1 MKPMRKFTA
10 ATLRKR
16 VLLPLAGML
25 LTLWAIFMLS
35 TFWAM
40 KKDIEAEISHG
51 LEHVDLHLQSKIGES
66 TQLLTALISRFQMDR
81 KIMDAMQAGD
91 RDALASLARP
101 IFKRW
106 KSDYMISHLYFADA
120 RNGVLLRAHDPER
133 FGDTLK
139 HRVIALAAGSGQP
152 KAALEIGSHG
162 NFALRV
168 ATPLRQGGRL
178 LGFIELGI
186 NLSTLV
192 NRERFGTHT
201 DIYLVLYK
209 KNLDRKAWQERMRL
223 LGRDSQWERFPSVVF
238 AGQNGQ
244 EVPVFLGEALAKKAH
259 THMRHYAVRDGSKYL
274 RIGFVPLFDA
284 SGEEAG
290 DAVIVSDVTQ
300 QMHDFFTAI
309 LMIAIAGLALGLP
322 VFGFIYWLLGR
333 AQAHI
338 THAGQELE
346 QSEQRFR
353 ELAENIH
360 EVFWIT
366 TPDMSQ
372 VIYISPGYETVWGRS
387 CKDLYAAPH
396 DWIEAIHAD
405 DQDRVLE
412 VVTRKQLS
420 SGEYDEEYRIVR
432 PDGAIRWIRD
442 RAFPV
447 RDESGTVYRIA
458 GVADD
463 ITEVVQARS
472 LERLRRQLM
481 EIILSVDSSLGD
493 ILRRMILEV
502 EKEIPAMMGSILLM
516 DGEGRHLR
524 HGAAPSLPDGYNMAV
539 DGVAIG
545 PRTGSCGTAA
555 FRGERVIVSDIAT
568 DPLWEDYRELALSHD
583 LAACWSE
590 PVMDESGKV
599 LGTFAM
605 YYREQKTPHPFE
617 LNIIELATGLAAI
630 AIERKQTEAE
640 RQQRASRVAAEHEAT
655 AALALSIGG
664 DDCPLNQALGH
675 ICEVAADVIGVE
687 RTSVWRLSDDG
698 KELRCLNLFERTS
711 GEHSSGAVLKASEYP
726 AYFKAIESSRALTAH
741 DARNDPNTCEF
752 RDGYLI
758 PLDIH
763 SMLDAVV
770 RVEGKLFGMI
780 CLEHTQSPRRWHD
793 DEVGF
798 AGAVSDQVVH
808 ALLSEQNRQ
817 ATADMELA
825 ATVFSASPMGTI
837 ITDEHTNILRVNT
850 AFTDITGYS
859 AEEAV
864 GQKPAMLKSGR
875 HDEAFYQN
883 LWTSLKDTGRWEG
896 EIWNRRKSG
905 DVYPQWESIVAV
917 KNSQRGVSHYI
928 ASFTDITEKKLSE
941 KHVYRLAHYDALTNL
956 PNRTLLQDRL
966 SQAIAQAKR
975 RDRKIAVLFFDLDNF
990 KLINDTMGHVA
1001 GDVLLQLVAGNL
1013 NACVREEDTVAR
1025 LGGDEFVVVLSDITS
1040 VQDVAGVTEKI
1051 LSVMREPL
1059 PLEDREVNVSFSIGV
1074 SLYPDDGL
1082 DGETLLKRA
1091 DIALYRAKEG
1101 GKDRAAFFTLE
1112 MTLALEA
1119 RQRLEEDMKLALEK
1133 KQFVLYYQPQ
1143 IDLSSGRVTG
1153 VEALIRWVHPERGVI
1168 PPFEFIPVA
1177 EETGLILSIGRW
1189 VLEEACRQQHAW
1201 KKKGVNIR
1209 MAINLSARQ
1218 LQDEGLL
1225 NVLACVL
1232 EAFAVEPGLL
1242 ELELTET
1249 CLMDDPEDAVRLM
1262 QDIKNLGLRLAM
1274 DDFGTGYSSLSYLKR
1289 FAMDTLKIDQ
1299 SFVRNLPG
1307 DGQDAAI
1314 ATTII
1319 TMGHN
1324 LGMNVLAEGVETEEQ
1339 LKFLQEH
1346 GCDEV
1351 QGYYFSKPLP
1361 VEEIQPLLQRK
1372 WRI

>member
-1 MKPMRKFTA
+1 MKPMRKFTT
-10 ATLRKR
+10 ATLRRR

-25 LTLWAIFMLS
+25 LMLWAIFMLS
-35 TFWAM
+35 AYWTL
-40 KKDIEAEISHG
+40 KKDIEAEISHS
-51 LEHVDLHLQSKIGES
+51 LEHVGLHLQSEIGES

-81 KIMDAMQAGD
+81 KIMDAMQARD
-91 RDALASLARP
+91 RDALVSLVRP

-106 KSDYMISHLYFADA
+106 KSDYMISHLYFADT
-120 RNGVLLRAHDPER
+120 RYGVLLRAHDPER

-139 HRVIALAAGSGQP
+139 HRVIALAAGGGQP
-152 KAALEIGSHG
+152 KDALEIGRHG

-168 ATPLRQGGRL
+168 ATPLQQGGRL
-178 LGFIELGI
+178 LGFAELGM

-223 LGRDSQWERFPSVVF
+223 LGRDSQWDRFPSVVF

-244 EVPVFLGEALAKKAH
+244 DVPVFLGEALAKKAH
-259 THMRHYAVRDGSKYL
+259 QHMRHYAVRDGRRHL
-274 RIGFVPLFDA
+274 RIGFVPLFGA

-290 DAVIVSDVTQ
+290 DAVVVSDVTQ

-309 LMIAIAGLALGLP
+309 LIIVVAGLALGLP

-338 THAGQELE
+338 AHAGQELE

-366 TPDMSQ
+366 TPDKKQM
-372 VIYISPGYETVWGRS
+372 VYISPGYEAVWGRS

-396 DWIEAIHAD
+396 DWLEAIHAD
-405 DQDRVLE
+405 DRERVLE
-412 VVTRKQLS
+412 AATTKQLS

-447 RDESGTVYRIA
+447 RDKSGTVYRIA

-463 ITEVVQARS
+463 ITEIVQARS
-472 LERLRRQLM
+472 LERLRQRLM
-481 EIILSVDSSLGD
+481 EIILSVESSLGD
-493 ILRRMILEV
+493 MLSHMVLEV

-516 DGEGRHLR
+516 DRDGRHLR
-524 HGAAPSLPDGYNMAV
+524 HGAAPNLPDAYNAAI
-539 DGVAIG
+539 DGVEIG
-545 PRTGSCGTAA
+545 PCVGSCGTAA

-568 DPLWEDYRELALSHD
+568 DPLWEDYRELALSHG

-590 PVMDESGKV
+590 PIMDESGKV

-605 YYREQKTPHPFE
+605 YYRECRTPHPFE
-617 LNIIELATGLAAI
+617 LHNIELATGLAAI
-630 AIERKQTEAE
+630 AIERKQAEAE
-640 RQQRASRVAAEHEAT
+640 HQQRASRVAAEHEAI

-664 DDCPLNQALGH
+664 EDCSLDQMLRH
-675 ICEVAADVIGVE
+675 ICETAADVIGVE
-687 RTSVWRLSDDG
+687 RTSIWRLSDDG
-698 KELRCLNLFERTS
+698 KELCCLNLFERAS
-711 GEHSSGAVLKASEYP
+711 GKHSSGAVLKASDYP

-741 DARNDPNTCEF
+741 DARSDPNTCEF

-770 RVEGKLFGMI
+770 RVEGRLFGMI
-780 CLEHTQSPRRWHD
+780 CLEHTESPRRWHD

-798 AGAVSDQVVH
+798 AGAVADQVVH

-817 ATADMELA
+817 AAADRELA
-825 ATVFSASPMGTI
+825 ATVFSESPMGTI
-837 ITDEHTNILRVNT
+837 ITDENTNILRVNT
-850 AFTDITGYS
+850 AFTDITGYT
-859 AEEAV
+859 AAEAV
-864 GQKPAMLKSGR
+864 GRKPVMLKSGR

-883 LWTSLKDTGRWEG
+883 LWSSLKETGLWAG

-917 KNSQRGVSHYI
+917 KNGQGKVIYYI

-956 PNRTLLQDRL
+956 PNRALLQDRL

-975 RDRKIAVLFFDLDNF
+975 HDRKIAVLFFDLDDF
-990 KLINDTMGHVA
+990 KLVNDTMGHVA

-1013 NACVREEDTVAR
+1013 KSCVREEDTVAR
-1025 LGGDEFVVVLSDITS
+1025 LGGDEFVVILSDITS
-1040 VQDVAGVTEKI
+1040 AQDAAGVAEKI
-1051 LSVMREPL
+1051 LSIMREPL
-1059 PLEDREVNVSFSIGV
+1059 PLEDREVSISFSLGV

-1082 DGETLLKRA
+1082 DGETLLKHA
-1091 DIALYRAKEG
+1091 DIALYRAKDG

-1112 MTLALEA
+1112 MTRALEA
-1119 RQRLEEDMKLALEK
+1119 RQRLEEDMKVALEQR
-1133 KQFVLYYQPQ
+1133 QFVLYYQPQ
-1143 IDLSSGRVTG
+1143 IDLASGRMIG
-1153 VEALIRWVHPERGVI
+1153 VEALIRWEHPERGLV
-1168 PPFEFIPVA
+1168 PPFEFIPLA

-1189 VLEEACRQQHAW
+1189 VLEDACRQQHAW
-1201 KKKGVNIR
+1201 KKKGINVR
-1209 MAINLSARQ
+1209 MAVNLSARQ

-1232 EAFAVEPGLL
+1232 EAFAVEPGML

-1249 CLMDDPEDAVRLM
+1249 CLMDDPEDAVKLM

-1299 SFVRNLPG
+1299 SFVRNLP
-1307 DGQDAAI
+1307 DDEQDAAI

-1319 TMGHN
+1319 AMGHN
-1324 LGMNVLAEGVETEEQ
+1324 LGLNVLAEGVETEEQ
-1339 LKFLQEH
+1339 LKFLQKH

-1351 QGYYFSKPLP
+1351 QGYYFSKPMP
-1361 VEEIQPLLQRK
+1361 AEKIQLLLEKDGQR
-1372 WRI
+1372 